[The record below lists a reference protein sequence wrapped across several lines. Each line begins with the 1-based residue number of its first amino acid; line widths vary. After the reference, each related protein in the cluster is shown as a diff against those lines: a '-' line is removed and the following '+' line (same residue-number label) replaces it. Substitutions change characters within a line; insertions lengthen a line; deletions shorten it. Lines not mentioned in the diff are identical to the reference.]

1 MITKNEKKVLRFIL
15 MAFGTDYSINNIARV
30 CGLTPNGTYK
40 ILKKFEKEGILQYK
54 KIANIKSYKINF
66 DNEKT
71 TSVLGL
77 VLIAA
82 IEEDRIRY
90 RAEDLKPLREIT
102 KICILFGSYAT
113 AKKEPSDLDALFVF
127 DRANYKEYKKR
138 LADIKDITPVKIHD
152 VIQTEEDLIT
162 NIKKKSKAVLN
173 ALKNGI
179 ILWGQETI
187 IRVIKNA

>member
-1 MITKNEKKVLRFIL
+1 M
-15 MAFGTDYSINNIARV
+15 
-30 CGLTPNGTYK
+30 
-40 ILKKFEKEGILQYK
+40 
-54 KIANIKSYKINF
+54 
-66 DNEKT
+66 
-71 TSVLGL
+71 